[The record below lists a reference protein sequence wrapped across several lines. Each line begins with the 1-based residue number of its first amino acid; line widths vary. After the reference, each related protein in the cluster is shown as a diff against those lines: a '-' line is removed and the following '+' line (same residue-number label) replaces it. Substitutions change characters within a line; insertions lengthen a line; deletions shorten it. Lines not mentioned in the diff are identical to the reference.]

1 MREYVIK
8 TVDKLDWNTVERANI
23 DTYKWADGGYTP
35 TAYAQ
40 CVMLKGEGLCV
51 KMTAFEENPRAV
63 CKNFNDP
70 VYTDSCL
77 EFFAAFDPESDRY
90 VNIEMNSLG
99 ASLATLRTKDGRIAE
114 FDKLIGVPKIKAEV
128 YSDRWSVEFKLGFND
143 IAVLFPNAVLKSG
156 TVFRGNFYKCGDETD
171 VPHFGMWNEVAVDKP
186 SFHQPDFF
194 GNFIIE

>member
-8 TVDKLDWNTVERANI
+8 TVDKLDWDAVQKANI

-40 CVMLKGEGLCV
+40 CVLLKDVGLCV

-63 CKNFNDP
+63 YKKFNDP

-99 ASLATLRTKDGRIAE
+99 TSLATLRTKDGRITE
-114 FDKLIGVPKIKAEV
+114 LDKLIGVPKIEV
-128 YSDRWSVEFKLGFND
+128 AVNSDRWSVELKLTFD
-143 IAVLFPNAVLKSG
+143 EIAVLFPNVTLKSG
-156 TVFRGNFYKCGDETD
+156 SVFRGNFYKCGDETE
-171 VPHFGMWNEVAVDKP
+171 VPHFGMWNEIILDKP

-194 GNFIIE
+194 GKFIVE